1 MFHQKLKELY
11 YSAVSNVVSNISNF
25 TLNPHSDFTRSRK
38 LPAHLLISFLVSQ
51 GASSTGVELLDFF
64 DFSGAIPTVSALNQQ
79 RSTLKPQALEAV
91 LKQYNSC
98 PLMLIRHHPI
108 VFWLRMALPLHSL
121 AILLLLLPIIMS
133 LKDILQKA
141 FITCI

>member
-25 TLNPHSDFTRSRK
+25 AFNPHSDFTRSRK

-64 DFSGAIPTVSALNQQ
+64 DFSGAIPTVSALSQQ
-79 RSTLKPQALEAV
+79 RSKLKPQALEAV
-91 LKQYNSC
+91 LKQFNSMTLD
-98 PLMLIRHHPI
+98 PDPTSPI
-108 VFWLRMALPLHSL
+108 AFWLRMALPLHSL

>member
-51 GASSTGVELLDFF
+51 GASSTGGELLDFF

-79 RSTLKPQALEAV
+79 RSKLKPQALEAV
-91 LKQYNSC
+91 LKQFNS
-98 PLMLIRHHPI
+98 
-108 VFWLRMALPLHSL
+108 
-121 AILLLLLPIIMS
+121 
-133 LKDILQKA
+133 
-141 FITCI
+141 